1 MSYLLLKFLHV
12 LGAVVILGTG
22 TGIAFFMLMAHR
34 SRDAAFIGRTA
45 GVVVQADMLF
55 TATAVAVQPVTGYL
69 LMRELGVPFTEG
81 WLALSLALYALAG
94 VFWLPVVWIQARMR
108 DLAREAAARGA
119 PLPER
124 YHRLFKVWFAFGFP
138 GFGSVVAIVW
148 LMISKPA
155 L

>member
-22 TGIAFFMLMAHR
+22 TGIAFFMLMAHL

-69 LMRELGVPFTEG
+69 LMRELGIPFTEG
-81 WLALSLALYALAG
+81 WLALSLGLYALAG
-94 VFWLPVVWIQARMR
+94 IFWLPVVWIQARMR
-108 DLAREAAARGA
+108 DLAQEAAASGA
-119 PLPER
+119 PLPAR
-124 YHRLFKVWFAFGFP
+124 YHRLFRVWFVFGFP
-138 GFGSVVAIVW
+138 GFGSVLAIVW
-148 LMISKPA
+148 LMIAKPA

>member
-1 MSYLLLKFLHV
+1 MSYFLLKFLHV

-22 TGIAFFMLMAHR
+22 TGIAFFMLMAHL

-69 LMRELGVPFTEG
+69 LMRELGIPFTEG
-81 WLALSLALYALAG
+81 WLALSLGLYALAG
-94 VFWLPVVWIQARMR
+94 LFWLPVVWIQARMR
-108 DLAREAAARGA
+108 DLAREAAASGA
-119 PLPER
+119 PLPAR
-124 YHRLFKVWFAFGFP
+124 YHRLFRVWFAFGFP
-138 GFGSVVAIVW
+138 GFGSVLAIVW
-148 LMISKPA
+148 LMIAKPA